1 MLYNFEKT
9 LLVILLYITFSC
21 KNYNYENHYKNFA
34 IVTAKYEATKAG
46 HKILKMGGNA
56 FDAMIATDLAL
67 SVVYPNAGNLGGG
80 GFLVYRD
87 FNGKT
92 GSLDFREKAPL
103 VVVVGSEDKGISLL
117 TQKKCDFISVSYT
130 HLTLPTT
137 D

>member
-9 LLVILLYITFSC
+9 LLVILLSIFFSC
-21 KNYNYENHYKNFA
+21 KNYNNENHYKNFA

-80 GFLVYRD
+80 GFMVYRTS
-87 FNGKT
+87 NSQY
-92 GSLDFREKAPL
+92 GSIDYREKAPL
-103 VVVVGSEDKGISLL
+103 LSSENMYLDKNGNVIKNLSLSL
-117 TQKKCDFISVSYT
+117 I
-130 HLTLPTT
+130 HI
-137 D
+137 